1 MKTIVGALLLGLP
14 ATLLAKS
21 TQELEHEVDEMHKQ
35 IATLTAMLD
44 EENHE
49 RRLAMTGA
57 QMEAKILVLEGN
69 VTTVATAAADASTAA
84 AAGDAE
90 LGAALDSCWLLICGT
105 LVMFMHAGFAM
116 LESGCC
122 RAKNVSNVL
131 LKNLTNLCVG
141 TLAWYICGW
150 AFAYGGP
157 DEDGDG
163 MLDNGFIGT
172 GEFFG
177 MGFTSTDDSGN
188 IAPYEEVGQSKMLGW
203 FFQWAFCTAAA
214 TIVSGGVA
222 ERVQSPTY
230 GCYAFVMAGFIYPVV
245 VAWTWG
251 YGWIAGFL
259 DVGFMDFAGSGVVHL
274 TGGAS
279 AIAGAIILGPRKGRF
294 ENPEEF
300 EPHNMPL
307 VVLGTLSLW
316 FGWYGFNCGSTLGM
330 SDAATG
336 AMGAQVA
343 MNTTLSAATGGI
355 TAFVVTYIMTKL
367 YDVSAMCNGI
377 LAGLVSITAGC
388 GNMDCGSAIFTG
400 MLGSCIF
407 VGSSKL
413 QKKLKIDDPVDASSV
428 HGACG
433 IWGVLACGL
442 FDWGKGLDQV
452 HGWSGFSC
460 MTNED
465 GTCQTGIWGSFF
477 ATQLVMCIVICLWS
491 GGLSGLTFFALM
503 KTGKLRINEE
513 VEDAGMDKAH
523 HSPSKAYSMTA

>member
-1 MKTIVGALLLGLP
+1 MKAL
-14 ATLLAKS
+14 
-21 TQELEHEVDEMHKQ
+21 
-35 IATLTAMLD
+35 IATS
-44 EENHE
+44 
-49 RRLAMTGA
+49 
-57 QMEAKILVLEGN
+57 
-69 VTTVATAAADASTAA
+69 STEW

-90 LGAALDSCWLLICGT
+90 LGAALDSCWLLLCGA

-116 LESGCC
+116 LETGTC
-122 RAKNVSNVL
+122 RAKNASNVL
-131 LKNLTNLCVG
+131 MKNLTNVAVG
-141 TLAWYICGW
+141 TLAWYFLGW
-150 AFAYGGP
+150 GFAYGGP

-172 GEFFG
+172 SQFAAN
-177 MGFTSTDDSGN
+177 GFMTTDGNGN
-188 IAPYEEVGQSKMLGW
+188 ISPYESVGQSTMLGW

-222 ERVQSPTY
+222 ERVKSPTY
-230 GCYAFVMAGFIYPVV
+230 ACYSFVMAAFIYPVV

-279 AIAGAIILGPRKGRF
+279 AIAGAIVLGPRKGRF

-300 EPHNMPL
+300 APHNMPL

-336 AMGAQVA
+336 AMAAHVA

-355 TAFVVTYIMTKL
+355 TAFIAFYIITKC
-367 YDVSAMCNGI
+367 YDVGAMCNGI

-400 MLGSCIF
+400 CIGALVF
-407 VGSSKL
+407 TGSSML

-428 HGACG
+428 HGAAG

-442 FDWGKGLDQV
+442 FDWGKGLDHV

-460 MTNED
+460 MTDDD
-465 GTCQTGIWGSFF
+465 GNCQTGIWGSFF
-477 ATQLVMCIVICLWS
+477 ATQIVMCIAICLWS
-491 GGLSGLTFFALM
+491 GGLSGITFFALM
-503 KTGKLRINEE
+503 KTGQLRVDEE
-513 VEDAGMDKAH
+513 TEMQGMDAAH
-523 HSPSKAYSMTA
+523 HSPSKAYELPGGSKSNQAW